1 MKISTIKLDWSPG
14 CIYNKLNEAVEF
26 AKAHSCSVEFPF
38 NGVNVVVNNRSS
50 PEDFDLVLDAV
61 KRKSDVVLV

>member
-14 CIYNKLNEAVEF
+14 CIYNKLNEAVEL

-38 NGVNVVVNNRSS
+38 NGVTVVVDNKSN
-50 PEDFDLVLDAV
+50 PYGFDMVLDAV
-61 KRKSDVVLV
+61 NRNAERVLV